1 MTSRQFLWG
10 LSNGVSVL
18 AIAGTFW
25 FGAGLGPATWR
36 IGPELWTVFLAILLT
51 SCVATLRAAARLRR
65 RSGFKIS
72 EVRQGDARGLAETRK
87 IRVGFGLVTIGESIM
102 IGLVATYCVRV
113 GRQDLVLPSISLVVS
128 LHFAPLGYVF
138 HVRAY
143 YVTALAGA
151 LVSFVALVGMSSNQ
165 LVFLGSGMAL
175 VMWISAW
182 YLVRNADQIA
192 ARAVEER
199 WV

>member
-51 SCVATLRAAARLRR
+51 SCCGDSS
-65 RSGFKIS
+65 RSSSASTK
-72 EVRQGDARGLAETRK
+72 
-87 IRVGFGLVTIGESIM
+87 
-102 IGLVATYCVRV
+102 
-113 GRQDLVLPSISLVVS
+113 ISLVVS

-138 HVRAY
+138 HGRAY

-175 VMWISAW
+175 VMWSSAW